1 MKLIEGARLIDGTG
15 GPPVAD
21 AAVLVNDQGRIEAV
35 GARESVASPPGTEV
49 ISASGMTLLPGLI
62 DCHDHLSSFTYDLMS
77 RWRLTEPASLRNLR
91 IAKVAEETL
100 LTGYTTIRDCGW
112 LDAGFKMAVEEGLF
126 PGPRLLVATMPMS
139 PTHGHADRS
148 SGSGHSQPAF
158 PDPLLP
164 RGIADGPDQVRAK
177 VRELVRVGADFIKVF
192 QTGFGRPVHK
202 SKDLAYGRDELD
214 ALVGEALIHGKKVA
228 SHAVGGPGLRMSIE
242 AGVDTIE
249 HGSYLNRDPD
259 LLNMMAGEGVFFVPT
274 FTVFNFHRTGGNPTA
289 QAETRDFR
297 QDHVESMQQALT
309 AGVKVV
315 AGTDAGGWV
324 HGNNAEELECLVAA
338 GMTPMQAL
346 VAATGWAAECC
357 GLEKEVGTVERGKLA
372 DLVVVD
378 GDPLLDITILQDKSR
393 IKLVMKEG
401 KTYSNRLAS
410 PPTLI

>member
-35 GARESVASPPGTEV
+35 GPKESVASPPGTEV
-49 ISASGMTLLPGLI
+49 IPATGMTLLPGLI

-77 RWRLTEPASLRNLR
+77 RWRLTEPASLRDLR
-91 IAKVAEETL
+91 IAKVAEEML

-112 LDAGFKMAVEEGLF
+112 LDAGFKMAVDEGLY

-192 QTGFGRPVHK
+192 QTGFGRPLHRA
-202 SKDLAYGRDELD
+202 KDLAYGRDELD
-214 ALVGEALIHGKKVA
+214 ALVSESHIHGKKVA

-249 HGSYLNRDPD
+249 HGSYLNQDPD
-259 LLNMMAGEGVFFVPT
+259 LLNMMAGEGIFFVPT
-274 FTVFNFHRTGGNPTA
+274 FTVFNFHRTEGSPTA
-289 QAETRDFR
+289 QEECQDFR
-297 QDHVESMQQALT
+297 QDHVESLQRALT

-315 AGTDAGGWV
+315 AGTDAGGWG
-324 HGNNAEELECLVAA
+324 HPNNALELECLVEA

-346 VAATGWAAECC
+346 VAGTGWAAECC
-357 GLEKEVGTVERGKLA
+357 GLEKDVGTVERGKLA

-378 GDPLLDITILQDKSR
+378 GDPLGDITILQDKSR

-401 KTYSNRLAS
+401 QAYLDQLSRA
-410 PPTLI
+410 